1 MGSMFISQEPIC
13 TVADCLYCQMY
24 AHTVNIYLFTN
35 RADIS
40 LHVTVVTQDGPLMLN
55 VWVQQ
60 IDNICAW
67 VFQTLVLGIDD

>member
-1 MGSMFISQEPIC
+1 
-13 TVADCLYCQMY
+13 MY
-24 AHTVNIYLFTN
+24 AHKVNIYLFTN

>member
-1 MGSMFISQEPIC
+1 
-13 TVADCLYCQMY
+13 MY